1 MKRNQKSPW
10 ETRVHT
16 DVQVIK
22 TVQTVAEAAPK
33 TSKAEDGGRN
43 LVYRCMFS
51 EATRHYAAMWRSVH
65 R

>member
-1 MKRNQKSPW
+1 MKGNQKSAWQP
-10 ETRVHT
+10 RVHT

-51 EATRHYAAMWRSVH
+51 EATRHYAAMRRFVH